1 MDVGKILN
9 PPPVFTIN
17 VFGIALP
24 ITESIIVMWI
34 IMAVIILLAFIF
46 TRNLK
51 TVPKGKQNVTEL
63 LVDFINNLMKN
74 NIGHHWRPFAPYFG
88 TVFIFL
94 LFANTISLFSILP
107 TGEQLFKITGIRFFE
122 TIPQFSLTPPTK
134 DINVTA
140 TLAVVSILLVLFSGI
155 RYKGPWGWLKGF
167 VQPSP
172 IMLPFHVLDYGIRTL
187 ALSLRLF
194 GAILAGFIIM
204 ELLYEFAAPVIPV
217 SVNWFFDIFDGVLQ
231 AYIFVFLSSIY
242 ISEATE

>member
-17 VFGIALP
+17 VFGITIP

-34 IMAVIILLAFIF
+34 IMAVIIVLAIIF

-51 TVPKGKQNVTEL
+51 TVPKGRQNVTEL
-63 LVDFINNLMKN
+63 IVDFINNLMKN
-74 NIGHHWRPFAPYFG
+74 NIGHHWRRFAPYFG

-94 LFANTISLFSILP
+94 LFANTISLFSVLP
-107 TGEQLFKITGIRFFE
+107 SGEDLYKITGISFFE
-122 TIPQFSLTPPTK
+122 NIPQFTLTPPTK
-134 DINVTA
+134 DYNVTL
-140 TLAVVSILLVLFSGI
+140 TLALMTVLMVLFCGI
-155 RYKGPWGWLKGF
+155 RYKGFGGWIKSF
-167 VQPSP
+167 VHPSP
-172 IMLPFHVLDYGIRTL
+172 IMAPFHVLDYVIRTL

-204 ELLYEFAAPVIPV
+204 ELLYEYAAPVVPV
-217 SVNWFFDIFDGVLQ
+217 SLNWFFDIFDGVLQ

-242 ISEATE
+242 ISEAIE

>member
-9 PPPVFTIN
+9 PAPIFSFKL
-17 VFGIALP
+17 FGQTVP

-34 IMAVIILLAFIF
+34 VMVVIIILAFVF

-51 TVPKGKQNVTEL
+51 TVPEGKQNVTEL
-63 LVDFINNLMKN
+63 LVEFVNNLMKT
-74 NIGHHWRPFAPYFG
+74 NIGHHWKPFAPYFG

-94 LFANTISLFSILP
+94 LFANTISLFNIIP
-107 TGEQLFKITGIRFFE
+107 TGEQLYKITGIEFFE
-122 TIPQFSLTPPTK
+122 KIPEFSLTPPTK
-134 DINVTA
+134 DINVTL
-140 TLAVVSILLVLFSGI
+140 TLALVTVLMVLFCGI
-155 RYKGPWGWLKGF
+155 RYKGLWGWMKGF
-167 VQPSP
+167 VKPSP

-204 ELLYEFAAPVIPV
+204 ELLYEFAAPVVPV
-217 SVNWFFDIFDGVLQ
+217 SVNWFFDIFDGCLQ

-242 ISEATE
+242 ISEAIE